1 MRGVEH
7 DQVQRALARHQYV
20 RDLGHPRVST
30 LVGDPAVGAAAWSA
44 WLRGGG
50 LDEQGVTTF
59 AQPADADRPGDGRD
73 PWLER
78 AAGHAL
84 SSASGTPAR
93 PIAIL
98 VSAPRLAAWLAARHD
113 RLATFVAEG
122 AIDLP
127 TADPPLAL
135 EVDAGDDAPRHAP
148 GAERP
153 RARAA
158 PAPDLVA
165 ARLRSAAEAAMLA
178 ALEADP
184 TTRGRF
190 QPNQPLSFAF
200 GDRATEV
207 DLLSRG
213 DDIVVEI
220 DGYHH
225 FTDLEHYRRD
235 RRKDLLLQAHGYTV
249 LRFLAEDVMSDARA
263 AVAAVVELMGVRRG
277 HAHRARRS

>member
-1 MRGVEH
+1 
-7 DQVQRALARHQYV
+7 
-20 RDLGHPRVST
+20 
-30 LVGDPAVGAAAWSA
+30 
-44 WLRGGG
+44 
-50 LDEQGVTTF
+50 
-59 AQPADADRPGDGRD
+59 
-73 PWLER
+73 
-78 AAGHAL
+78 
-84 SSASGTPAR
+84 
-93 PIAIL
+93 
-98 VSAPRLAAWLAARHD
+98 
-113 RLATFVAEG
+113 
-122 AIDLP
+122 
-127 TADPPLAL
+127 
-135 EVDAGDDAPRHAP
+135 
-148 GAERP
+148 
-153 RARAA
+153 
-158 PAPDLVA
+158 
-165 ARLRSAAEAAMLA
+165 MLA